1 MDEDNISNKTHR
13 LATHEWAKRFLDH
26 YGNAG
31 VERLASSY
39 RDNQTCTWQLKHN
52 GSFNSCHKVLFE
64 DGTAWAVRF
73 PIPGRVMHPYEKIR
87 REVAIM
93 KFVKENTTIPV
104 PKVIAFGIAAENH
117 DPAIGPFLITEWV
130 EGKPV
135 TAFLEKLPRP
145 SWGPVLRDD
154 IKEHQLRTIYSQMAS
169 ILLELAKHDFN
180 KIGALFT
187 DQNYLKMSSW
197 SIKSR
202 PMTLRVNDIE
212 AGGNVVVDNHNLHA
226 FETTTEYMQNLVQ
239 QNMIHLYEQRN
250 SIDDAAD
257 ARRKFIMRCRMMELV
272 PYFVSADH
280 DAGPFKLFCD
290 DFRFGNVLMDETTLK
305 FTGVIDW
312 EWAYTAPYQ
321 FLFCPPSWLILER
334 PTSWTEDE
342 EQHYEEKLAIFLECL
357 KDEENK
363 RQSET
368 SSGLSKDHR
377 MSSLMRKSF
386 EDRTFW
392 FMQLLQEAFAFD
404 EEVLWLNL
412 EKVLCKRGL
421 LEVGVSNEKY
431 IQEFVEKKVKDL
443 ERYNQDLQYLED

>member
-1 MDEDNISNKTHR
+1 
-13 LATHEWAKRFLDH
+13 
-26 YGNAG
+26 
-31 VERLASSY
+31 
-39 RDNQTCTWQLKHN
+39 
-52 GSFNSCHKVLFE
+52 
-64 DGTAWAVRF
+64 
-73 PIPGRVMHPYEKIR
+73 
-87 REVAIM
+87 
-93 KFVKENTTIPV
+93 
-104 PKVIAFGIAAENH
+104 
-117 DPAIGPFLITEWV
+117 
-130 EGKPV
+130 
-135 TAFLEKLPRP
+135 
-145 SWGPVLRDD
+145 
-154 IKEHQLRTIYSQMAS
+154 
-169 ILLELAKHDFN
+169 
-180 KIGALFT
+180 
-187 DQNYLKMSSW
+187 
-197 SIKSR
+197 
-202 PMTLRVNDIE
+202 
-212 AGGNVVVDNHNLHA
+212 
-226 FETTTEYMQNLVQ
+226 MQNLVQ

-272 PYFVSADH
+272 PLFVSAYH

-368 SSGLSKDHR
+368 SSGPSKDHR

-386 EDRTFW
+386 EDGTFW

-412 EKVLCKRGL
+412 EKILCKRGL

-431 IQEFVEKKVKDL
+431 IQKFVEKKVKDL